1 LIALVEQH
9 LAIPL
14 WRGLRVVAADGSK
27 VRLTLMKKG
36 VRSAVDGV
44 AFGLSL
50 PGIELFLDFVLH
62 EPLYDERQR
71 LLEVI
76 DEGVLR

>member
-1 LIALVEQH
+1 
-9 LAIPL
+9 
-14 WRGLRVVAADGSK
+14 VVAADGSK

-36 VRSAVDGV
+36 VRSVVDGM

-50 PGIELFLDFVLH
+50 PRIELFLDFVLH
-62 EPLYDERQR
+62 EPLCDERQR